1 MVAPFLSGIAFS
13 CFHKRPANQKAEVT
27 LPTRLVS
34 SVCLCSFFLKLLVH
48 GQCDLWRNVNESL
61 TQQKAHRPG
70 GVVEKPVQL
79 LNRALLT
86 ILFTEAQNQLLNL
99 LSTRGTLESKEK
111 AHSITGYQ
119 PQEKT

>member
-1 MVAPFLSGIAFS
+1 M
-13 CFHKRPANQKAEVT
+13 
-27 LPTRLVS
+27 
-34 SVCLCSFFLKLLVH
+34 H

-86 ILFTEAQNQLLNL
+86 VLLTEAQNQLLNL

-111 AHSITGYQ
+111 ARSITGYQ